1 MDFSLTKEQTELRN
15 KAINF
20 AKQKLNLDIIEQ
32 DALSEF
38 PRQKWLA
45 CAQFGLQGLIIP
57 QQYCGLG
64 LDILSAV
71 LVMEGLGYGCKD
83 NGLLLSINVT
93 IWNCEI
99 PILHFGTEAQKQKY
113 LPGLCNG
120 SLIGAYG
127 MTEPES
133 GSDAFS
139 LRTTAVR
146 VEDGYVL
153 NGTKTLI
160 TNAPVADLV
169 VTFAKI
175 PQQNEK
181 DKISCF
187 IVEKENAGLS
197 LSKKIDKMGLRTS
210 PFGEV
215 VFQDCFVA
223 GENLLGKEGQGQAI
237 FNDALAEE
245 RAFILASQ
253 VGAMERQLGE
263 CINYAKARRQFNK
276 KIFDFQS
283 VSNML
288 ADMKVRLE
296 TSRLLVYKVAWLRQ
310 QKKRAFMEA
319 SMAKLY
325 ISECCIQNSI
335 SAVRIHGGYGYT
347 TEFEHERQLR
357 DALGGVLYSGTSEI
371 QRNIIAELL
380 D

>member
-1 MDFSLTKEQTELRN
+1 MDFSLTKEQTDLKN
-15 KAINF
+15 KAIEF
-20 AKQKLNLDIIEQ
+20 SKKKLNRDVIEQ
-32 DALSEF
+32 DRLSEF
-38 PRQKWLA
+38 PRQKWLD
-45 CAQFGLQGLIIP
+45 CAEFGVQGLIIP
-57 QQYCGLG
+57 EEYGGLG
-64 LDILSAV
+64 LDILTAV

-83 NGLLLSINVT
+83 NGLLLSINVN

-99 PILHFGTEAQKQKY
+99 PILHFGTEAQKKKY

-139 LRTTAVR
+139 LRTIAR
-146 VEDGYVL
+146 KEGESYVL

-160 TNAPVADLV
+160 TNAPVADMVLV
-169 VTFAKI
+169 FAKT
-175 PQQNEK
+175 PQEKGK

-187 IVEKENAGLS
+187 IVEKGTPGLS

-215 VFQDCFVA
+215 VLEECVIA
-223 GENLLGKEGQGQAI
+223 KENLIGKEGLGEII

-253 VGAMERQLGE
+253 IGAMERQLEE
-263 CINYAKARRQFNK
+263 CLKYAKTRKQFK
-276 KIFDFQS
+276 KRIFDFQS
-283 VSNML
+283 ISNRL
-288 ADMKVRLE
+288 AEMKVHLE
-296 TSRLLVYKVAWLRQ
+296 TSRLLVYNVAWLRQ
-310 QKKRAFMEA
+310 QKKRAFLE
-319 SMAKLY
+319 SSIAKLY
-325 ISECCIQNSI
+325 ISECCIKNSL
-335 SAVRIHGGYGYT
+335 SAMRIYGGYGYT
-347 TEFEHERQLR
+347 TEFEYERQLR
-357 DALGGVLYSGTSEI
+357 DALGGILYSGTSDI

>member
-1 MDFSLTKEQTELRN
+1 MDFSWTKDQLELRE
-15 KAINF
+15 KAITF
-20 AKQKLNLDIIEQ
+20 AKQRLNDDLLENDMRGE
-32 DALSEF
+32 L
-38 PRQKWLA
+38 PREKWLA
-45 CAQFGLQGLIIP
+45 CAEFGAQGIIIP
-57 QQYCGLG
+57 GQYGGTG
-64 LDILSAV
+64 LDILTAV
-71 LVMEGLGYGCKD
+71 LVMESLGYGCKD
-83 NGLLLSINVT
+83 NGLLLSINVN
-93 IWNCEI
+93 IWNCAV
-99 PILHFGTEAQKQKY
+99 PILHFGTELQKSSY

-120 SLIGAYG
+120 SLVGAYG

-139 LRTTAVR
+139 LKTTAIAQG
-146 VEDGYVL
+146 DHYVL
-153 NGTKTLI
+153 NGSKTLI
-160 TNAPVADLV
+160 TNAPCADVVVA
-169 VTFAKI
+169 FAKV
-175 PQQNEK
+175 PQDSGK

-187 IVEKENAGLS
+187 IIEKGTPGL
-197 LSKKIDKMGLRTS
+197 LLGNKIDKMGLRTS

-215 VFQDCFVA
+215 VFQDCAVSA
-223 GENLLGKEGQGQAI
+223 NNLLGKEGQGQAI

-245 RAFILASQ
+245 RAFILSSQ
-253 VGAMERQLGE
+253 VGAMERQIAE
-263 CINYAKARRQFNK
+263 CISYAKTRRQFNK

-310 QKKRAFMEA
+310 QGIRAFMES

-325 ISECCIQNSI
+325 ISECCVQNSI
-335 SAVRIHGGYGYT
+335 SAMRIHGGYGYT

-357 DALGGVLYSGTSEI
+357 DALGGILYSGTSEI

>member
-1 MDFSLTKEQTELRN
+1 MDFSLTKEQTELKN
-15 KAINF
+15 QAIDF
-20 AKQKLNLDIIEQ
+20 AKQKLNKDIIER
-32 DALSEF
+32 DRLSEF
-38 PRQKWLA
+38 SRQKWLE
-45 CAQFGLQGLIIP
+45 CAEFGVQGLLIP
-57 QQYCGLG
+57 EQYGGMG
-64 LDILSAV
+64 LDILTAV

-83 NGLLLSINVT
+83 NGLLLSINVN

-99 PILHFGTEAQKQKY
+99 PILRFGTKAQKQKY

-127 MTEPES
+127 MTEPDS

-146 VEDGYVL
+146 QGESYVL

-160 TNAPVADLV
+160 TNAPIADLIV
-169 VTFAKI
+169 IFAKI
-175 PQQNEK
+175 PQQQGK

-187 IVEKENAGLS
+187 IVEKESPGLS
-197 LSKKIDKMGLRTS
+197 LGKKIDKMGLRTS

-215 VFQDCFVA
+215 VFQDCTVA
-223 GENLLGKEGQGQAI
+223 KEMLLGKEGQGDVI

-253 VGAMERQLGE
+253 VGAMERQLEE

-296 TSRLLVYKVAWLRQ
+296 TSRLMVYKVAWLRQ
-310 QKKRAFMEA
+310 QKKRAFMES

-325 ISECCIQNSI
+325 ISECSIQNSI

-357 DALGGVLYSGTSEI
+357 DAMGGILYSGTSEI

>member
-1 MDFSLTKEQTELRN
+1 MDFNLTKEQTELRN
-15 KAINF
+15 KAIAF
-20 AKQKLNLDIIEQ
+20 AKQKLNRDILEQ
-32 DALSEF
+32 DKLSEF
-38 PRQKWLA
+38 PRQNWLA
-45 CAQFGLQGLIIP
+45 CAEFGVQGLIIP
-57 QQYCGLG
+57 EEYGGVG
-64 LDILSAV
+64 LDILTAV

-99 PILHFGTEAQKQKY
+99 PILHFGTDAQKQKY

-139 LRTTAVR
+139 LRTTATR
-146 VEDGYVL
+146 KGDIYVL

-160 TNAPVADLV
+160 TNAPIADVV
-169 VTFAKI
+169 VTFAKVL
-175 PQQNEK
+175 QQTGK

-187 IVEKENAGLS
+187 IVEKGTPGLS

-215 VFQDCFVA
+215 MLEDCAVSE
-223 GENLLGKEGQGQAI
+223 ENLLGTEGQGQAI

-253 VGAMERQLGE
+253 VGAMERQLEE
-263 CINYAKARRQFNK
+263 CISYAKTRRQFNK

-310 QKKRAFMEA
+310 QKKRAFMES

-335 SAVRIHGGYGYT
+335 TAVRVHGGYGYT

-357 DALGGVLYSGTSEI
+357 DAIGGILYSGTSEI
-371 QRNIIAELL
+371 QRKIIAELL